1 MADAAH
7 DHARDKRCNEKMT
20 HTRAA
25 YADLCAILAGREC
38 SPFQRGASCDFCKG
52 CGTLVCDCLWMVA
65 WGAVDM
71 FIRVVLDYVNEDP
84 SERRLQSPRGEEVVP
99 IESTNALCNI
109 AGALLFKAKKRS
121 SGQAIGVT
129 EHQRCACLAFTVAHS
144 LEQPHARQEALP
156 VDKVV
161 RVENSTGSLTYV
173 SAPLYHFF
181 CRLELVYWVNLNLR
195 GVGELSVDTMQNISA
210 FAHKEP
216 RVLVA
221 WQRCIERVEE
231 KTATLVCEVATRSEC
246 VFEMLA
252 KTYRNVRGKEYT
264 TVIAARNRRT
274 GDVRTSTIRDQLAAG
289 LAVSA
294 KPNKTAVQLR
304 W

>member
-1 MADAAH
+1 
-7 DHARDKRCNEKMT
+7 
-20 HTRAA
+20 
-25 YADLCAILAGREC
+25 
-38 SPFQRGASCDFCKG
+38 
-52 CGTLVCDCLWMVA
+52 
-65 WGAVDM
+65 
-71 FIRVVLDYVNEDP
+71 
-84 SERRLQSPRGEEVVP
+84 
-99 IESTNALCNI
+99 
-109 AGALLFKAKKRS
+109 
-121 SGQAIGVT
+121 
-129 EHQRCACLAFTVAHS
+129 
-144 LEQPHARQEALP
+144 
-156 VDKVV
+156 
-161 RVENSTGSLTYV
+161 V

-210 FAHKEP
+210 FAQKDPH
-216 RVLVA
+216 VLVA

-264 TVIAARNRRT
+264 TVNAARNRRT